1 MRKLEFNPTI
11 IDYSEDGS
19 DMETIATGVKKY
31 VAKPEPQSLKDAI
44 EKLSF
49 EQLYQAFGA
58 KYIQYREPESFPGY
72 FPDPLSDLYNE
83 FLEPKGIDKSKGIG
97 QVYHLICE
105 KIAMDWMNENM
116 KKR

>member
-1 MRKLEFNPTI
+1 MKKLEFNPSI
-11 IDYSEDGS
+11 IDYNDDGS
-19 DMETIATGVKKY
+19 DMETIAPGVKKY
-31 VAKPEPQSLKDAI
+31 VTKPEPQTLKDAI

-49 EQLYQAFGA
+49 EKLKQAFGA

-83 FLEPKGIDKSKGIG
+83 FLEPKGIDKYKGIE
-97 QVYHLICE
+97 QVYNLICE

-116 KKR
+116 